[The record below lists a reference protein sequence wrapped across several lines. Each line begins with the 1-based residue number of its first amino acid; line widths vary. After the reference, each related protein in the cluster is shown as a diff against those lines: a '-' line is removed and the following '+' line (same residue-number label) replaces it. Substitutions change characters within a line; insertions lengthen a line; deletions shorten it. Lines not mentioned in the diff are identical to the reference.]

1 MIKIR
6 KRVLVDMS
14 CSVLHHGHVRLLQ
27 KAAKYGKVIVGLTS
41 DQDIK
46 KYKKFNPVLNF
57 LNRREILLSIKYVD
71 EVIKSNFII
80 TDKFLKK
87 NNIDFL
93 IHGGDSKNLVDK
105 KKVKIFRRTKKISSS
120 ILRKKFRL

>member
-1 MIKIR
+1 
-6 KRVLVDMS
+6 MS

-105 KKVKIFRRTKKISSS
+105 KKVKIFSRTKKISSS

>member
-14 CSVLHHGHVRLLQ
+14 CSVLHHGHDRLLQ

-105 KKVKIFRRTKKISSS
+105 KKS
-120 ILRKKFRL
+120 